1 MFDSEILVV
10 FCPSKSCTGSHTCRI
25 SQIHVPVISR
35 CVAHTEIHG
44 ESQVRRNLS
53 RPRCDWSSGTEGGSQ
68 AGQRPIGPTLGKM
81 APSDVLCL
89 WWAVEK
95 GVGRSSVGR
104 GRGVHGEGWLGAGIG
119 EVRDRAIFGPHMTH
133 IPPGFRW
140 VRCNRFLFPFVRGC
154 GEVGVRLALRVL
166 RNTAVNST
174 TASSVQVCQF
184 ASSISPLQK
193 KAEKKYTGIDWIE
206 TWSQS

>member
-1 MFDSEILVV
+1 MFDNGILVV

-68 AGQRPIGPTLGKM
+68 AGQRPIGPTVGKM
-81 APSDVLCL
+81 APSDVPCL

-95 GVGRSSVGR
+95 GGGRSSVGS
-104 GRGVHGEGWLGAGIG
+104 GVVFSASLVWQASPWGSELRLYLGFTWPTYQPDSDGYIASCFLLWEGVGSWAKV
-119 EVRDRAIFGPHMTH
+119 EVSFKTAAFYRKHSCSIIRVMITLAAIVHSADQMIFK
-133 IPPGFRW
+133 
-140 VRCNRFLFPFVRGC
+140 VRVRFHSNG
-154 GEVGVRLALRVL
+154 G
-166 RNTAVNST
+166 
-174 TASSVQVCQF
+174 
-184 ASSISPLQK
+184 K
-193 KAEKKYTGIDWIE
+193 KQWN
-206 TWSQS
+206 